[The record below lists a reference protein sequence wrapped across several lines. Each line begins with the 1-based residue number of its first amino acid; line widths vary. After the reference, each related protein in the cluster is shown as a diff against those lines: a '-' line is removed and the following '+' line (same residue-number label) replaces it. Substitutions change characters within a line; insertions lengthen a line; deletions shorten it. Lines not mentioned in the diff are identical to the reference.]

1 MHGVV
6 MAAIRWQLVYATHD
20 QLPFLAMRLNA
31 RAEHLVSDEM
41 GNFMGHCLAQK
52 VVGILPVQL
61 FVETQQILLKVGHAG
76 LLPTQLQA
84 YFRAGE
90 AALEKLLG
98 QRVAGF
104 DTGI

>member
-52 VVGILPVQL
+52 VVGSSD
-61 FVETQQILLKVGHAG
+61 
-76 LLPTQLQA
+76 
-84 YFRAGE
+84 
-90 AALEKLLG
+90 LLG
-98 QRVAGF
+98 QFALIQYRPEICQSGQECLWRV
-104 DTGI
+104 